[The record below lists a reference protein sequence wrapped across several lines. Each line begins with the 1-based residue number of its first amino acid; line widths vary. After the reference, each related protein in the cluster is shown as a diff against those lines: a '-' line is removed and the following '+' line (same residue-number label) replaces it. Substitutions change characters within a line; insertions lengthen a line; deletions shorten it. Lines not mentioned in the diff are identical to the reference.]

1 MFDGNLKKLK
11 SLEGRKAARKK
22 IIYTTS
28 RTICSIISFVLN
40 RRDNTAQLENS
51 LTFLACGQ
59 FLAVARLRSIDHS
72 QSRLLKIQ
80 SLKASHQSIASSP
93 SSSSSAQP

>member
-1 MFDGNLKKLK
+1 MA
-11 SLEGRKAARKK
+11 GRANFMNSK
-22 IIYTTS
+22 IT
-28 RTICSIISFVLN
+28 R
-40 RRDNTAQLENS
+40 
-51 LTFLACGQ
+51 Q